1 LARANH
7 LRPSHL
13 HECLNGTTMG
23 SIYPGRLAAVT
34 ERSAADLARALP
46 DLLPAPPARARSR
59 PNQHR
64 SATSA
69 PPSPAKIEQLVLFS
83 VIRADAEQGCSVRL
97 LAARHRVSRRTV
109 CLALTSVAP
118 VRRQVHSRFS
128 RVLEHARE
136 RIDTLMDLDLT
147 PRQIWTQ
154 LMDDHDTAISY
165 VSVCGYIARR
175 RKKTPAA

>member
-7 LRPSHL
+7 LKPSHL
-13 HECLNGTTMG
+13 HEYLSGTTMG
-23 SIYPGRLAAVT
+23 SINPGRLAAVT

-59 PNQHR
+59 PSQPR
-64 SATSA
+64 SATSVA
-69 PPSPAKIEQLVLFS
+69 PSPAKIEQLMLFS
-83 VIRADAEQGCSVRL
+83 AIRADAEQGCPVRL
-97 LAARHRVSRRTV
+97 LAARHRVRRRTV
-109 CLALTSVAP
+109 RLALTSVTP
-118 VRRQVHSRFS
+118 VRRQVHSRFT

-136 RIDTLMDLDLT
+136 RIDTLMDLDLA
-147 PRQIWTQ
+147 PRQIWSQ

-175 RKKTPAA
+175 RRNTPAA